1 MNLTSNN
8 APFGNYSAAIYT
20 FALLATN
27 SITLPLPI
35 HSVLGILEIFELI
48 SQFDFFSALEIE
60 NYMQFTRR
68 VETKYVPISTHGA
81 HLIVVRSRA
90 SETISLPCSA
100 RMCKRSFV
108 GEQRISGEG
117 DSKRHSKLSY
127 NIFPT
132 ASNML
137 PMID

>member
-90 SETISLPCSA
+90 SETISLPAVQGCA
-100 RMCKRSFV
+100 KEALLENNGFRGRGM
-108 GEQRISGEG
+108 QN
-117 DSKRHSKLSY
+117 DTQNLATTY
-127 NIFPT
+127 FPLLLT
-132 ASNML
+132 CCL
-137 PMID
+137 